1 MTGFANTG
9 QSASTGVLQEAE
21 IQQPTPLSSL
31 GKSVINTV
39 MGFFSDFR
47 IFEPPPKPGPR
58 LFRWIAWSW
67 LALGFLFTS
76 FVIAFAVSYLFG
88 GEPIYYV
95 NEKRNLTDA
104 EAWDMI
110 FMFLSGG
117 GFFFIVGLLGVLYLP
132 KH

>member
-1 MTGFANTG
+1 MTV
-9 QSASTGVLQEAE
+9 SASSRPKADSLKA
-21 IQQPTPLSSL
+21 TPLWSS
-31 GKSVINTV
+31 GKSVINIV

-47 IFEPPPKPGPR
+47 IFERPPKPGPR
-58 LFRWIAWSW
+58 LFRWIAWRW

-76 FVIAFAVSYLFG
+76 LILVFAISHFIG

-110 FMFLSGG
+110 LMFLSGG
-117 GFFFIVGLLGVLYLP
+117 GFFFIAGLLGVLYLP
-132 KH
+132 EH